1 MSGLLEG
8 PDIGCTEGG
17 AGDLCCAEGPI
28 GVMGEPEVGYGC
40 PIEAGLIAGAVPE
53 PPTEPAIQS
62 DPYNYSTLI
71 IDSKIN
77 ISRHEHSTCLTFL
90 ISGFGCRTSVKF

>member
-1 MSGLLEG
+1 LLLPVPGVSGLLEG

-62 DPYNYSTLI
+62 EMCT
-71 IDSKIN
+71 
-77 ISRHEHSTCLTFL
+77 
-90 ISGFGCRTSVKF
+90 TSVHITTVH